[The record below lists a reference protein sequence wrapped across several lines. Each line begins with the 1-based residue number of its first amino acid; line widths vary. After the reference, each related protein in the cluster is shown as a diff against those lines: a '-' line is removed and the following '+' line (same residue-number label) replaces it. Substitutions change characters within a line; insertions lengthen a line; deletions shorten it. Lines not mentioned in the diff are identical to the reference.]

1 MSTLLEI
8 NGLYKHYGSTKALIN
23 ISLKIEHSAAIGL
36 VGKNGAGKTT
46 LLSILSGALHPN
58 AGTISILGETPQT
71 IATTGKLN
79 ILPQD
84 ATFKKGISVK
94 KQLIL
99 FARLQGMSRIEA
111 ESSVDQLLAELGD
124 SSFVNKAPEHL
135 SYGQRKRVGIVQAF
149 LGKPQLV
156 ILDEPT
162 AGLDPVVAN
171 DVRQLIRKLSGES
184 AFIISSHNL
193 YEIEDICSSV
203 IILDNG
209 KLIANKS
216 ISEIADKESSLSI
229 TLNRLPDENLI
240 LALEQIDEIN
250 TLIADKLSPEKLN
263 VHLDSDNIDELQLKI
278 QRIIMDQGYTITDF
292 SRGKALIEGMMD
304 LVDQD

>member
-1 MSTLLEI
+1 MYALLEI
-8 NGLYKHYGSTKALIN
+8 VDLSKRYGSTRALTSID
-23 ISLKIEHSAAIGL
+23 LRIEKPTAIGL

-46 LLSILSGALHPN
+46 LLSILSGALYPST
-58 AGTISILGETPQT
+58 GTVSILGETPQS

-84 ATFKKGISVK
+84 ATFKKGISVR

-99 FARLQGMSRIEA
+99 FARLQGASVLEA
-111 ESSVDQLLAELGD
+111 DDAVNSLLSELGD
-124 SSFVNKAPEHL
+124 ASFVNKTPEQM
-135 SYGQRKRVGIVQAF
+135 SYGQRKRLGIVQAF

-203 IILDNG
+203 IILDSG

-216 ISEIADKESSLSI
+216 ISDLANKDSSLTLI
-229 TLNRLPDENLI
+229 LNRKPDEKLILDLKQIVDVNELLLDKINEEKMTLNLSS
-240 LALEQIDEIN
+240 
-250 TLIADKLSPEKLN
+250 DKL
-263 VHLDSDNIDELQLKI
+263 DELQLEI
-278 QRIIMDQGYTITDF
+278 QRIIMNQGYTITDL
-292 SRGKALIEGMMD
+292 SRGKGLIDGMMD
-304 LVDQD
+304 LVDSK

>member
-1 MSTLLEI
+1 MSNLLEI
-8 NGLYKHYGSTKALIN
+8 SGVHKHYGSTKALVN
-23 ISLKIEHSAAIGL
+23 ISLKIEQAAAIGL

-46 LLSILSGALHPN
+46 LLSILSGALRPSS
-58 AGTISILGETPQT
+58 GEVLILGETPQT

-84 ATFKKGISVK
+84 ATFKKGIPVK
-94 KQLIL
+94 KQLVL
-99 FARLQGMSRIEA
+99 FARLQGMSQVHA
-111 ESSVDQLLAELGD
+111 ESELDALLSELGECD
-124 SSFVNKAPEHL
+124 FVNKAPEQL

-171 DVRQLIRKLSGES
+171 DVRKLIRKLSRDS

-203 IILDNG
+203 IILDKG
-209 KLIANKS
+209 KLLANKAISELASKDSS
-216 ISEIADKESSLSI
+216 ISIS
-229 TLNRLPDENLI
+229 LNRAPEEALLSALKDIDTVNEIQLDSVNNEKLI
-240 LALEQIDEIN
+240 LQ
-250 TLIADKLSPEKLN
+250 LSSQEM
-263 VHLDSDNIDELQLKI
+263 DELQLRI
-278 QRIIMDQGYTITDF
+278 QRTIMEQGYTITEF
-292 SRGKALIEGMMD
+292 SRGKALIDGMMD
-304 LVDQD
+304 LVEND

>member
-1 MSTLLEI
+1 
-8 NGLYKHYGSTKALIN
+8 
-23 ISLKIEHSAAIGL
+23 
-36 VGKNGAGKTT
+36 
-46 LLSILSGALHPN
+46 
-58 AGTISILGETPQT
+58 
-71 IATTGKLN
+71 
-79 ILPQD
+79 
-84 ATFKKGISVK
+84 
-94 KQLIL
+94 
-99 FARLQGMSRIEA
+99 
-111 ESSVDQLLAELGD
+111 
-124 SSFVNKAPEHL
+124 
-135 SYGQRKRVGIVQAF
+135 VGIVQAF

>member
-1 MSTLLEI
+1 MSNLLEI
-8 NGLYKHYGSTKALIN
+8 SGVHKHYGSTKALVN
-23 ISLKIEHSAAIGL
+23 ISLKIEQAAAIGL

-46 LLSILSGALHPN
+46 LLSILSGALRPSS
-58 AGTISILGETPQT
+58 GEVLILGETPQT

-84 ATFKKGISVK
+84 ATFKKGIPVK
-94 KQLIL
+94 KQLVL
-99 FARLQGMSRIEA
+99 FARLQGMSQVHA
-111 ESSVDQLLAELGD
+111 ESELDALLSELGECD
-124 SSFVNKAPEHL
+124 FVNKAPEQL

-171 DVRQLIRKLSGES
+171 DVRKLIRKLSRDS

-203 IILDNG
+203 IILDKG
-209 KLIANKS
+209 KLLANKAISELASKDSS
-216 ISEIADKESSLSI
+216 ISIS
-229 TLNRLPDENLI
+229 LNRTPEE
-240 LALEQIDEIN
+240 ALLSALKDIDTVNEIQ
-250 TLIADKLSPEKLN
+250 
-263 VHLDSDNIDELQLKI
+263 LDSVNNEKFILQLSSQEMDELQLRI
-278 QRIIMDQGYTITDF
+278 QRTIMEQGYTITEF
-292 SRGKALIEGMMD
+292 SRGKALIDGMMD
-304 LVDQD
+304 LVEND